1 MKKVREGYFSE
12 KLRDIAYAEQIDKLG
27 NMQRKVYDII
37 KKHGPCSTEFI
48 AITLNCYPHQITP
61 RVKELREMNLVYF
74 YDIGVSPTS
83 GKAVSLWK
91 ATKID
96 PQLKLF

>member
-1 MKKVREGYFSE
+1 MHKRGAYFS
-12 KLRDIAYAEQIDKLG
+12 KKIRDIAYVEELDKLA

-37 KKHGPCSTEFI
+37 KQYGPCSTEFV

-61 RVKELREMNLVYF
+61 RVKELREKGLIYF

-91 ATKID
+91 VTRVD
-96 PQLKLF
+96 PQLRMMF